1 MIPWFRFSR
10 APWGTVYLMQSRNQP
25 RLFKVGYTKRKTKDR
40 RAELNPVARDD
51 MKIVAT
57 IQTPW
62 ATKCEA
68 LLLRRLR
75 RNPFRKRDRRG
86 TEWFHLGKKEDIAAI
101 VKKLK
106 RASVHIEISAR
117 IKFSWPTNSRRKL
130 FEANKVSRKNQTNTT
145 ETVAD
150 SADMWA
156 MWNGFEDAHELKEWG
171 KDVEQRRLDDQD
183 CFAGK

>member
-40 RAELNPVARDD
+40 RAELNRVAGDD
-51 MKIVAT
+51 MKIIAT

-62 ATKCEA
+62 ATKCES

-86 TEWFHLGKKEDIAAI
+86 TEWFHLGKNEDIAGI

-106 RASVHIEISAR
+106 RASAHIEVFAR
-117 IKFSWPTNSRRKL
+117 IKFSWPKNSRRKF
-130 FEANKVSRKNQTNTT
+130 FEAS
-145 ETVAD
+145 
-150 SADMWA
+150 
-156 MWNGFEDAHELKEWG
+156 GG
-171 KDVEQRRLDDQD
+171 KRE
-183 CFAGK
+183 KKYN